1 MPRWALVFW
10 RQRGIEID
18 PSAPG
23 EFPGIAVGSADGKQ
37 VLRRALVRCAS
48 SPVAQDD
55 KRLYQR
61 EGEKPTMI

>member
-10 RQRGIEID
+10 RQREIEID

-23 EFPGIAVGSADGKQ
+23 EFPGIAMGSADRKQ
-37 VLRRALVRCAS
+37 VLRPAVVRCAPS
-48 SPVAQDD
+48 RFAQDHM
-55 KRLYQR
+55 RLNRQ